1 MSVGGP
7 KIAEAQKIVPDPDG
21 LNADFYVHAATGTL
35 HIQRCE
41 SCGQAYHPPRYLC
54 RECGSE
60 ALVFVPSKGRG
71 RIFSWTVSHRPVD
84 PAWAADGP
92 GWTLVGWAGATAVA
106 VRDRLSDG
114 DGGTAPAASGDHFF
128 VTDSSERFR
137 EVGSRFLGRP
147 IDRLEL
153 VNLAE

>member
-71 RIFSWTVSHRPVD
+71 RIFSWTVTHRPVD
-84 PAWAADGP
+84 PGWAVDGP
-92 GWTLVGWAGATAVA
+92 WATLVVA
-106 VRDRLSDG
+106 MDEGVRLV
-114 DGGTAPAASGDHFF
+114 GGLRGIEPA
-128 VTDSSERFR
+128 E
-137 EVGSRFLGRP
+137 
-147 IDRLEL
+147 LEL
-153 VNLAE
+153 EMPVRVEIERVSDTFARIYFRPRARTDG